1 MGGSAGESV
10 PGCGLTLPPRLPW
23 PSLGPQCRGRCDVTL
38 QTGRGGLCIVRDL
51 RVSDVETRFIPLGF
65 TRGLLDLRNRRF
77 GKSGI
82 QWLSVAVRV
91 RHPFPFAWTGSFPS
105 SLSSPQERAFPA
117 GAAVGS
123 QVGLPGSDEPGL
135 GHLPSQRL
143 APWPGLTLF

>member
-1 MGGSAGESV
+1 M
-10 PGCGLTLPPRLPW
+10 
-23 PSLGPQCRGRCDVTL
+23 
-38 QTGRGGLCIVRDL
+38 
-51 RVSDVETRFIPLGF
+51 ETRFIPLGF